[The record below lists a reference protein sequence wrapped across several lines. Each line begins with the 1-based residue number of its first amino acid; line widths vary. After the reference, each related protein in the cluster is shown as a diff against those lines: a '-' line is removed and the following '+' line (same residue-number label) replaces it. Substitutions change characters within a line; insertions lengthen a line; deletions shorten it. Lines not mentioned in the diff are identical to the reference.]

1 MVRTYAEAGVDID
14 AKGAQ
19 VAALVKQLRYRRRG
33 LGRPFGPAGHFT
45 GLVDMGRFAYGMC
58 TDSVGTK
65 LMVASE
71 MRRWDTVGVDCVAA
85 NVNDMVCIGAEPIA
99 FVDYMAIDTHD
110 PEIPRQVGIGLDAG
124 AREANV
130 TIVGGE
136 LAVMPELVNGFD
148 LAGTCFGYVDKKKL
162 IDGRAVRPGDR
173 IVGVPSG
180 GMHCNGYTLVRRV
193 LRDAAITVM
202 DPVPKSGRPW
212 GEVLIEPTRIYVR
225 PVLAAIRKARV
236 TGLANITGG
245 GLRNLIRLKA
255 GVEFRVTDPLPSQ
268 PEFLAIQQLA
278 GIDDREMFQ
287 TFNMGMGFAA
297 VVAPKSVDAALENLK
312 ALRARVVGE
321 VARGEGVVLADRNLR
336 YTAY

>member
-1 MVRTYAEAGVDID
+1 
-14 AKGAQ
+14 
-19 VAALVKQLRYRRRG
+19 
-33 LGRPFGPAGHFT
+33 
-45 GLVDMGRFAYGMC
+45 
-58 TDSVGTK
+58 
-65 LMVASE
+65 
-71 MRRWDTVGVDCVAA
+71 
-85 NVNDMVCIGAEPIA
+85 VCIGAEPIA

-148 LAGTCFGYVDKKKL
+148 LAGTCFGFVDKKKL
-162 IDGRAVRPGDR
+162 VDGRAVRAGDR
-173 IVGVPSG
+173 IIGLPSS

-225 PVLAAIRKARV
+225 PVLAAVRKARV

-255 GVEFRVTDPLPSQ
+255 GVEFRVTDPLPPQ

-278 GIDDREMFQ
+278 GIEDREMFQ

-297 VVAPKSVDAALENLK
+297 IAPPKSVEAALEVLR

-321 VARGEGVVLADRNLR
+321 VARGEGAVLADRNLR
-336 YTAY
+336 YTTY

>member
-1 MVRTYAEAGVDID
+1 
-14 AKGAQ
+14 
-19 VAALVKQLRYRRRG
+19 
-33 LGRPFGPAGHFT
+33 
-45 GLVDMGRFAYGMC
+45 
-58 TDSVGTK
+58 
-65 LMVASE
+65 
-71 MRRWDTVGVDCVAA
+71 
-85 NVNDMVCIGAEPIA
+85 
-99 FVDYMAIDTHD
+99 
-110 PEIPRQVGIGLDAG
+110 
-124 AREANV
+124 
-130 TIVGGE
+130 
-136 LAVMPELVNGFD
+136 VNGFD

-225 PVLAAIRKARV
+225 PVLATIRKARV